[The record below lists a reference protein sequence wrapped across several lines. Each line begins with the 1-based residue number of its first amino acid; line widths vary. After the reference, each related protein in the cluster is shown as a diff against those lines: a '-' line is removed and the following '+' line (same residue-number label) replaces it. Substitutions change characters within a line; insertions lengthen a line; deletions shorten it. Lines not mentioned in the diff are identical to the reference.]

1 LDGHSRYAIYYTPEG
16 ALAAAGAAW
25 LGWDIAAGCVLEHS
39 IYADIDLSTL
49 TARPRQYGFH
59 GTLKPPFVLAKDTD
73 LGMLQRAVQS
83 LSGILEPV
91 QLDGLD
97 IASLGPF
104 LALKPL
110 GDQTALARLAQEVV
124 TQLDRFRAPPSE
136 AELARRR
143 QSRLSP
149 AQEQHL
155 RDWGYPYLMDQFRFH
170 MTLTGRLSR
179 EHEVKVRACAQ
190 SYFAPHLHKPITID
204 SLTLVGQ
211 DGNGMFRQIERFRL

>member
-91 QLDGLD
+91 QLDG
-97 IASLGPF
+97 
-104 LALKPL
+104 
-110 GDQTALARLAQEVV
+110 
-124 TQLDRFRAPPSE
+124 FRAPPSE
-136 AELARRR
+136 VELARRR